1 MKHNQPLSGY
11 EYLRTQDALN
21 AHVVV
26 SETDVKG
33 NITYVND
40 NFCAITGYSRE
51 EVLGQNHRILKSGHH
66 SSDFY
71 QQMWQTIVSGQTWS
85 GELCNRRKSGDLYWV
100 KATITPFMD
109 EEGKPYKYVS
119 YRTDISDIKLQEQ
132 THLELLN
139 SMGEGV
145 FGLDSEGCCTFINES
160 AQVML
165 GYEPDALIGE
175 KIAQLVHRQYED
187 GTVITEADC
196 PILQTLTDEYPKCCE
211 GWFIHKMGKG
221 LAVSLTITPRYKIN
235 DFIGVLVSFHDIS
248 TRKQAE
254 SKLKISDERFRRS
267 QIAADIGT
275 WDWNIETGE
284 LFWSERIAP
293 LFGYDDGAIDT
304 SYENFISVLHPDDKQ
319 AVLDAIDAS
328 INRNEPYEIEHRVI
342 WPDGSVH
349 WLLERGAV
357 TRDSS
362 GKAIKM
368 LGTVMNIHHR
378 KLDQLKLKDSEERL
392 SIAIEGAGDGVW
404 DWNMTTNHV
413 QFSALYCQMLGFEAT
428 ELTPTLNTWMQ
439 SVHPDDWPR
448 VQSIL
453 QNYLAGNLPRYEIEF
468 RLKCK
473 NGSWK
478 WVLSRGKIV
487 SYDVDNNPLR
497 MIGIHT
503 DINTQKQMELEL
515 VKAKREAEAANQAKS
530 DFLSSMSHELR
541 TPLNSVLGFAQLL
554 EEDIKS
560 PLNEDQKDSLQH
572 ILDSGQHLLALI
584 NDVLELAKIETGNIE
599 VVVEHV
605 AFADIL
611 KECLPLLQ
619 SLALANEVEIEIS
632 DCDGIT
638 FNADYMRV
646 KQVLLNLCSNAVK
659 YNTRGKKVIIN
670 CSAGTGQSARI
681 SITDMGAGIVQEK
694 QGQLFTAFNRLGKE
708 NSGIEGTGVGL
719 IITQKLVHAMGGDI
733 GFNSVEGAGSTFW
746 FELPM
751 IDGMENQLSDEFLL
765 NNDLTNDG
773 ADEQEQPVKR
783 VLYVEDNLAN
793 IKLMQAFM
801 SREPTLRL
809 EVVESAEE
817 GLSYI
822 AEQQPD
828 IILMDINL
836 PGINGDEAAQQ
847 LKNNDLYKS
856 IPIIALSAVAMK
868 HDIEKFEGLFD
879 AYITKPVD
887 FALLMAEVSRQLGE

>member
-51 EVLGQNHRILKSGHH
+51 DVLGQNHRLLKSGQH
-66 SSDFY
+66 SAEFY
-71 QQMWQTIVSGQTWS
+71 KQMWQTIVSGQTWS
-85 GELCNRRKSGDLYWV
+85 GELCNKRKSGELYWV

-145 FGLDSEGCCTFINES
+145 FGLDQEGYCTFINES

-175 KIAQLVHRQYED
+175 KIAQLVHREHED
-187 GTVITEADC
+187 GTLVTETDC
-196 PILQTLTDEYPKCCE
+196 PILQTLEDEYPKCCE

-254 SKLKISDERFRRS
+254 SKLKVSEERFRRS
-267 QIAADIGT
+267 QVAADIGT

-293 LFGYDDGAIDT
+293 LFGFDIGSVET
-304 SYENFISVLHPDDKQ
+304 SYEKFISILHPDDKQ
-319 AVLDAIDAS
+319 MVLNAIDAT
-328 INRNEPYEIEHRVI
+328 IKYDAPYEIEHRVI
-342 WPDGSVH
+342 WPDGSVR
-349 WLLERGAV
+349 WLMERGAV

-362 GKAIKM
+362 GKPLKM

-378 KLDQLKLKDSEERL
+378 KMAELKLKDSEERL

-404 DWNMTTNHV
+404 DWDMSTNAV
-413 QFSALYCQMLGFEAT
+413 QFSTLYCQMLGFEAT
-428 ELTPTLNTWMQ
+428 ELTPTLKTWMQ
-439 SVHPDDWPR
+439 SVHPEDWPR

-473 NGSWK
+473 NGSWM

-487 SYDVDNNPLR
+487 SYDADNNPLR

-584 NDVLELAKIETGNIE
+584 NDVLELAKIETGNID

-605 AFADIL
+605 VFSDIL

-619 SLALANEVEIEIS
+619 SIALANEIEIEIS
-632 DCDGIT
+632 DCDEIT

-646 KQVLLNLCSNAVK
+646 KQVLLNLCSNAIK
-659 YNTRGKKVIIN
+659 YNTRGKKVTIN
-670 CSAGTGQSARI
+670 GSAGTGHSALI
-681 SITDMGAGIVQEK
+681 SITDMGDGIVQEK
-694 QGQLFTAFNRLGKE
+694 QAQLFTAFNRLGKE

-719 IITQKLVHAMGGDI
+719 IITQKLVHAMGGKI

-746 FELPM
+746 FELP
-751 IDGMENQLSDEFLL
+751 IVGELENQLADEFSLK
-765 NNDLTNDG
+765 NNVKKDG
-773 ADEQEQPVKR
+773 ANDEVHPIKR
-783 VLYVEDNLAN
+783 ILYIEDNLAN

-801 SREPTLRL
+801 SRESTLQL

-817 GLSYI
+817 GLIRI
-822 AEQQPD
+822 AQQQPD